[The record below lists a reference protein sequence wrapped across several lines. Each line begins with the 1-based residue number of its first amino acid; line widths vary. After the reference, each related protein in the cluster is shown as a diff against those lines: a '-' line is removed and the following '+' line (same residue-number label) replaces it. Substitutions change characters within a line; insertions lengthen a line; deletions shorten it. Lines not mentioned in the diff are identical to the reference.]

1 MFGTAHDPA
10 APAPVETKPAQPL
23 SILGEQAQSFF
34 AGYGGKVSA
43 ASNPRAVRPGA
54 PGQQRAAPARQPGS
68 PARPARFAAVTDEAA
83 RARAEAE
90 AAEAEIV
97 DDAFFDCDAPGY

>member
-1 MFGTAHDPA
+1 MFGTARDPA
-10 APAPVETKPAQPL
+10 APTPAETKPTQPL

-43 ASNPRAVRPGA
+43 ASNPRPVRPGA
-54 PGQQRAAPARQPGS
+54 PGPQRAAPARQPAG
-68 PARPARFAAVTDEAA
+68 PAHSASFAAITDDAA